1 MIILHANADG
11 NPALRDPQTGTSFF
25 IQELCRQLSRRERR
39 TIYQESF
46 TKILPAQNLKLRLG
60 KELLEM
66 IS

>member
-11 NPALRDPQTGTSFF
+11 NPALRHPQTGTSFF

-39 TIYQESF
+39 TIYQESLI
-46 TKILPAQNLKLRLG
+46 KILSAQSLRSRLEN
-60 KELLEM
+60 ELFEM